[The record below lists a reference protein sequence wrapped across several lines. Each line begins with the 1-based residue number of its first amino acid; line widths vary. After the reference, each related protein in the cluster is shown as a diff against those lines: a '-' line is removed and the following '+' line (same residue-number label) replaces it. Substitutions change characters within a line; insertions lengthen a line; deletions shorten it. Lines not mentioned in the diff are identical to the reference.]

1 MAILGAVVVLLAVA
15 AVVIATSGG
24 GGSNSGASSPG
35 TTTAT
40 TQPGVPK
47 CTSQSG
53 RCAFITSI
61 KFVPPTYVATY
72 VVKGF
77 EPIIY
82 MPGIQGKPTDHHVH
96 FFYDTVGADHAGTNT
111 AKPGIW
117 QVWDRNSGKGQL
129 VFDAYNAFNQNS
141 HGGFGAKQLCILVAD
156 ANHGVEQGSGNCK
169 PLPPVQG

>member
-1 MAILGAVVVLLAVA
+1 MAVLGAVVVLLAVA

-24 GGSNSGASSPG
+24 GSGNSGASSPG
-35 TTTAT
+35 TTAT

-61 KFVPPTYVATY
+61 KFVAPTYVATY

-82 MPGIQGKPTDHHVH
+82 VPGKQGKPTDHHVH

-111 AKPGIW
+111 AQPGIW
-117 QVWDRNSGKGQL
+117 QVWDRASGHGQL

-156 ANHGVEQGSGNCK
+156 ANHGVEQGSGNCM